1 MGRIAIW
8 SANSCLFVLCC
19 WLVAASLNQ
28 VAAAMLTPAAAAAA
42 PLRASAE
49 LVVSQRSFADRQV
62 ILDRKLFDVSTLVP
76 SAPAP
81 DEQEE
86 LEATRLP
93 LRLLGTAASSRPEL
107 SWAAVEDQDQR
118 KEVVVKLGDALAG
131 QAKVVGIERRRIIL
145 DNRGQREELAL
156 EEDAGEAPNPR
167 SARAR
172 SMRRPNRPSRSAA
185 RPARRANNP
194 AGDARV
200 RRLAENRFQVNRED
214 VVELAGRNPAEIF
227 SSARILPKYDG
238 GQMVGIQLNN
248 VKQGSLFQEIG
259 IQDGDTITQFNGIQI
274 DSPQGSAEVL
284 RELTQAERFEVTVTS
299 ADGKPR
305 TLTYE
310 VTE

>member
-28 VAAAMLTPAAAAAA
+28 VAAAKLTPAAADVS
-42 PLRASAE
+42 LRASAE
-49 LVVSQRSFADRQV
+49 PVVSQRSFADRQV

-76 SAPAP
+76 TAPP
-81 DEQEE
+81 TDEQEE

-118 KEVVVKLGDALAG
+118 KEVVVKVGDALAG

-156 EEDAGEAPNPR
+156 EEDTGEAPTRR

-172 SMRRPNRPSRSAA
+172 SLRRPNRPSRSAA
-185 RPARRANNP
+185 RPARPANNP
-194 AGDARV
+194 AGEARV
-200 RRLAENRFQVNRED
+200 RRLAENRFQVNRKD
-214 VVELAGRNPAEIF
+214 VIELAGRNPAEIF
-227 SSARILPKYDG
+227 SSARILPKYEG

-248 VKQGSLFQEIG
+248 VKEGSLFQEIG

-310 VTE
+310 VAE

>member
-28 VAAAMLTPAAAAAA
+28 VAAAMLTPAAAALPVRAA
-42 PLRASAE
+42 PEPPA
-49 LVVSQRSFADRQV
+49 SQRSFADRQV

-76 SAPAP
+76 SAPPP
-81 DEQEE
+81 DEQEQ

-145 DNRGQREELAL
+145 ENRGQREELAL
-156 EEDAGEAPNPR
+156 EEDAAKAPSPR

-172 SMRRPNRPSRSAA
+172 NVRRPNHPARAA
-185 RPARRANNP
+185 TRPARDP
-194 AGDARV
+194 AADARI

-214 VVELAGRNPAEIF
+214 VLELAGRNPAEIF
-227 SSARILPKYDG
+227 SSARILPKYEG

-248 VKQGSLFQEIG
+248 VKEGSLFQDIG
-259 IQDGDTITQFNGIQI
+259 IRDGDTITRFNGIQI

-284 RELTQAERFEVTVTS
+284 RELTQAERFEVTVTG

-310 VTE
+310 VAD

>member
-8 SANSCLFVLCC
+8 SANTCLFVLCC

-28 VAAAMLTPAAAAAA
+28 VAAAMLTPAAAAPPVRARPE
-42 PLRASAE
+42 PLA
-49 LVVSQRSFADRQV
+49 SQRSFAERQV

-76 SAPAP
+76 SAPP
-81 DEQEE
+81 SDEQEQ

-118 KEVVVKLGDALAG
+118 KELVVKLGDELAG

-145 DNRGQREELAL
+145 ENRGQREELAL
-156 EEDAGEAPNPR
+156 EEDAGKASAPR
-167 SARAR
+167 SARTR
-172 SMRRPNRPSRSAA
+172 GMRRPNRPPRAAA
-185 RPARRANNP
+185 RPANTP
-194 AGDARV
+194 AAEARV
-200 RRLAENRFQVNRED
+200 RRLAENRFQVNRQD

-248 VKQGSLFQEIG
+248 VKEGSLFQEIG

-284 RELTQAERFEVTVTS
+284 RELTQAERFEVTVTG
-299 ADGKPR
+299 ADGKAR

-310 VTE
+310 VAE

>member
-28 VAAAMLTPAAAAAA
+28 VAAAMLTPTAAA

-49 LVVSQRSFADRQV
+49 PVVSQRSFADRQV

-76 SAPAP
+76 TAPP
-81 DEQEE
+81 TDEQEE

-118 KEVVVKLGDALAG
+118 KEVVVKLGDPLAG

-156 EEDAGEAPNPR
+156 EENAGKAPTPR

-185 RPARRANNP
+185 RPARPANNP
-194 AGDARV
+194 AGEARV
-200 RRLAENRFQVNRED
+200 RRLAENRFQV
-214 VVELAGRNPAEIF
+214 GRNPAEIF
-227 SSARILPKYDG
+227 SSARILPKYEG

-248 VKQGSLFQEIG
+248 VKEGSLFQEIG

>member
-167 SARAR
+167 SAR

>member
-8 SANSCLFVLCC
+8 SANTCLFVLCC

-28 VAAAMLTPAAAAAA
+28 VAAAMLTPSAATP
-42 PLRASAE
+42 PLRASSKAG
-49 LVVSQRSFADRQV
+49 VAQRSFAERQV
-62 ILDRKLFDVSTLVP
+62 ILDRNLFDVSAVVAV
-76 SAPAP
+76 APP
-81 DEQEE
+81 HEQTEE

-93 LRLLGTAASSRPEL
+93 LRLLGTAASSRAEL
-107 SWAAVEDQDQR
+107 SWAAVEDQEQR
-118 KEVVVKLGDALAG
+118 KELVVQLGDALAG

-145 DNRGQREELAL
+145 ENRGQREELAL
-156 EEDAGEAPNPR
+156 EEDAGEKPTPR
-167 SARAR
+167 SARTRGVSRPRRAAR
-172 SMRRPNRPSRSAA
+172 AA
-185 RPARRANNP
+185 RPANNP
-194 AGDARV
+194 AAEARV

-248 VKQGSLFQEIG
+248 VKEGSLFQEIG

-284 RELTQAERFEVTVTS
+284 RELTQAERFEVTVTG

-305 TLTYE
+305 TMTYE
-310 VTE
+310 VAE

>member
-28 VAAAMLTPAAAAAA
+28 VAAAMLTPAAAAP
-42 PLRASAE
+42 PLRARAE
-49 LVVSQRSFADRQV
+49 PAASQRSFAERQI
-62 ILDRKLFDVSTLVP
+62 ILERNIFDVSSVIAV
-76 SAPAP
+76 APAVVQ
-81 DEQEE
+81 EEE

-118 KEVVVKLGDALAG
+118 KEVVVKLGDPLAG

-156 EEDAGEAPNPR
+156 EDDAGEAPTPR

-172 SMRRPNRPSRSAA
+172 TMRRPNRPSRAAA
-185 RPARRANNP
+185 RPANNP
-194 AGDARV
+194 AGEARV
-200 RRLAENRFQVNRED
+200 RRLAENRFQVNRKD

-248 VKQGSLFQEIG
+248 VKEGSLFQEIG

>member
-28 VAAAMLTPAAAAAA
+28 VAAAMLTPAAAA

-49 LVVSQRSFADRQV
+49 PVVSQRSFADRQV

-76 SAPAP
+76 TAPP
-81 DEQEE
+81 TDEQEE

-93 LRLLGTAASSRPEL
+93 LRLLGTVASSRPEL

-118 KEVVVKLGDALAG
+118 KEVVVKLGDPLAG

-156 EEDAGEAPNPR
+156 EENAGEAPTPR

-185 RPARRANNP
+185 RPARPANNP
-194 AGDARV
+194 AGEARV

-227 SSARILPKYDG
+227 SSARILPKYEG

-248 VKQGSLFQEIG
+248 VKEGSLFQEIG

-310 VTE
+310 VAE